1 MADDMSPETT
11 NQSTSV
17 RNSAADDDV
26 AQSAGAGAA
35 AIDANPLESLEE
47 ARRAAAGE
55 APNASGGPA
64 PSDTEMH
71 IPSSSDPCAT
81 DIPSANMPSP

>member
-1 MADDMSPETT
+1 MT
-11 NQSTSV
+11 NQASADTSDRQNQSGIV
-17 RNSAADDDV
+17 ETDDDR
-26 AQSAGAGAA
+26 AQSAGARAA
-35 AIDANPLESLEE
+35 KIDSDPLESLEE

-55 APNASGGPA
+55 GPNASGGPA

-71 IPSSSDPCAT
+71 IPSTSDPHAT